1 MQQTTKNNTCRCPF
15 CLSLSRTRS
24 VFSLSRLFLLKLSLS
39 LSLSRLLG
47 RPYPGKIPVLLP
59 PTAFAPTL
67 LLHPSSTH
75 VAGRFFSS
83 SLPLFLWRPKYFCV
97 HACTSTLR
105 RPEMDPGCSCSSYRQ
120 CLVCHIQPVYT
131 TATDSFGVTPDTP
144 VAPPA
149 INGSI
154 ERCVVCVPSR
164 LLLAGRCVVGLTCH
178 GRSTRSSTNP
188 DLDGHAC
195 RCIDRHCNKCYR
207 TAAADTCH
215 ICRYGHRPLGRTIR
229 GVRCDVR

>member
-1 MQQTTKNNTCRCPF
+1 MPF
-15 CLSLSRTRS
+15 LSLSLTNT
-24 VFSLSRLFLLKLSLS
+24 FCLLSLTVVFTQVIS

-229 GVRCDVR
+229 GVRCDIR